1 LEIDLEHYELYVL
14 NFVYFRKEKRI
25 MMNKKWIIFLIASS
39 LFFFI
44 NCGGRQENAEKE
56 VQAKVP
62 VTVERIHTADIDDYL
77 ELNATSSF
85 LVKSVIKSPTS
96 GYVEAIKITQGEL
109 VSKNQFIF
117 KIRTKESSAL
127 KNDSLNP
134 YSLSG
139 VISLMAN
146 MDGIILSVDHPKGD
160 YVQEGDQL
168 AVIAVPSSFIYI
180 LDVPYE
186 SVSFIKLSSS
196 CEILLPDGHNLT
208 GKISARLPSMTPGSQ
223 TQHFIIHP
231 AETQNMPEN
240 LIAKVRI
247 LKKVIPNA
255 VLLSKPCILS
265 DEIMQNFWVMKL
277 INDSVAVKMPVTL
290 GLNSGNDVEITSP
303 VFTSSDL
310 FLASGN
316 YGLGDTVKVAI
327 SRKSINN

>member
-1 LEIDLEHYELYVL
+1 
-14 NFVYFRKEKRI
+14 
-25 MMNKKWIIFLIASS
+25 MMIKKWIVFLLAPS
-39 LFFFI
+39 LFLFF
-44 NCGGRQENAEKE
+44 NCGGRQETAERE
-56 VQAKVP
+56 IQAKVP
-62 VTVERIHTADIDDYL
+62 VTVERIHTANIEDYL

-96 GYVEAIKITQGEL
+96 GYIEEIKITQGEL
-109 VSKNQFIF
+109 VSKNQLIF

-139 VISLMAN
+139 LISLMAN

-160 YVQEGDQL
+160 YIQEGDQL

-186 SVSFIKLSSS
+186 SVSFVKLSSS
-196 CEILLPDGHNLT
+196 CEILLPDRHTLT
-208 GKISARLPSMTPGSQ
+208 GRISARLPSMTPGSQ
-223 TQHFIIHP
+223 TQRFIIHP
-231 AETQNMPEN
+231 SETQNMPEN
-240 LIAKVRI
+240 LIAKVKI
-247 LKKVIPNA
+247 LKKVLPNA
-255 VLLSKPCILS
+255 VLISRPCILS

-277 INDSVAVKMPVTL
+277 INDSMAVKIPVTL

-303 VFTSSDL
+303 VFNGSDL

-316 YGLGDTVKVAI
+316 YGLGDTVKVSI
-327 SRKSINN
+327 NRKSNNK